1 MSGQFPGGYQSPS
14 GHRGNYNSPII
25 QQHLNQMNVPN
36 QMGMMGFNQNNVMNS
51 PQMQG
56 VPGQGNQ
63 DMGLNPGMMQQNA
76 QQQQQAA
83 QGMQTNP
90 QQVPSNQHQQGQNQM
105 VGQNAS
111 HQASQPTAQMG
122 MQPGGNVGPG
132 NVMNNPQSQNQSVPP
147 NQPGGGGGGGGGTTV
162 QQQQK
167 AEFNL
172 LSLCRIGQETVQD
185 IVSRFQE
192 VFGILRS
199 IQPPNGTNQGQ
210 LSSNDK
216 KAKVQEQFRTIRL
229 LFKRLRLLYDKCND
243 NCQQGMEYTHVESL
257 IPLKG
262 EIERTEPVHTEEYKK
277 ALQENRELVA
287 MVQLKNKQLREI
299 IDKIRLTIWEI
310 NTMLSM
316 RRC

>member
-1 MSGQFPGGYQSPS
+1 MAGQFPGGYQSPS

-36 QMGMMGFNQNNVMNS
+36 QMGMMGFNQNNVMNN

-56 VPGQGNQ
+56 VPGAGNQ
-63 DMGLNPGMMQQNA
+63 DMGLNPGMMQQA
-76 QQQQQAA
+76 QQQQTA
-83 QGMQTNP
+83 QGMQPNP
-90 QQVPSNQHQQGQNQM
+90 QQVPSNPHQQGQNQM
-105 VGQNAS
+105 VGPGPGHPSVQ
-111 HQASQPTAQMG
+111 QPSQMG
-122 MQPGGNVGPG
+122 GMQQQQPGGSVGPG
-132 NVMNNPQSQNQSVPP
+132 NVMNNTGQAQNQSMPP
-147 NQPGGGGGGGGGTTV
+147 NQPGVGTAV

>member
-14 GHRGNYNSPII
+14 GHRGNYNSPMI
-25 QQHLNQMNVPN
+25 QQQLNQMNVPN
-36 QMGMMGFNQNNVMNS
+36 QMGMMGFNQSNVMNNA
-51 PQMQG
+51 QMQG
-56 VPGQGNQ
+56 LPGQGNQ
-63 DMGLNPGMMQQNA
+63 EMGLNPNMMQQN
-76 QQQQQAA
+76 QQQQGA
-83 QGMQTNP
+83 QGMQSNP
-90 QQVPSNQHQQGQNQM
+90 QQLPSNQHQQGQNQM
-105 VGQNAS
+105 VGQNPG
-111 HQASQPTAQMG
+111 QAATQMG
-122 MQPGGNVGPG
+122 MQQPGGNVGPG
-132 NVMNNPQSQNQSVPP
+132 NVMNNPQSQSQAVPP
-147 NQPGGGGGGGGGTTV
+147 NQPGGVTAV

>member
-14 GHRGNYNSPII
+14 GHRGNYNSPMI
-25 QQHLNQMNVPN
+25 QQQLNQMNVPN
-36 QMGMMGFNQNNVMNS
+36 QMGMMGFNQNNVMNAQ
-51 PQMQG
+51 QMQG
-56 VPGQGNQ
+56 GPGQGGPE
-63 DMGLNPGMMQQNA
+63 MGLNQNMMQQN
-76 QQQQQAA
+76 QQQGA
-83 QGMQTNP
+83 QGIQSNP
-90 QQVPSNQHQQGQNQM
+90 QQIPTNQHQQGQNQM
-105 VGQNAS
+105 VGQNQQ
-111 HQASQPTAQMG
+111 HQAPQPSPQMV
-122 MQPGGNVGPG
+122 MQQPGGNVGPG
-132 NVMNNPQSQNQSVPP
+132 NVMNNPQAQQNQPPP
-147 NQPGGGGGGGGGTTV
+147 NQPSGGAAV

-192 VFGILRS
+192 VFGILRG

-262 EIERTEPVHTEEYKK
+262 ELERSEPVHTEEYKK
-277 ALQENRELVA
+277 TLQENRELVA

>member
-36 QMGMMGFNQNNVMNS
+36 QMGMMGFNQNNVMNN

-63 DMGLNPGMMQQNA
+63 EMGLNPGMMQQN
-76 QQQQQAA
+76 QQQQQQQQQIA
-83 QGMQTNP
+83 QGMQPNP
-90 QQVPSNQHQQGQNQM
+90 QQIPSNQHQPGQNQM
-105 VGQNAS
+105 VGQNPN
-111 HQASQPTAQMG
+111 HQPTQPSAQMG
-122 MQPGGNVGPG
+122 MQQPGGNVGPG
-132 NVMNNPQSQNQSVPP
+132 NVMSNPQSQNQSVPP
-147 NQPGGGGGGGGGTTV
+147 NQPGGGTTV